1 MVENPKT
8 YINGIIIFTIIVIS
22 GLTLFGLLNAT
33 TGQFTNNKDYTAFNQ
48 AMNQSTNVI
57 TETNSLQANAQN
69 TAKSPLG
76 VLGFIDTVGF
86 GVWGTLSMLGNSLGF
101 MGAVWTYSISF
112 FGLPPVIGDLIGGL
126 VVTLIIFGIYSLIFR
141 VNW

>member
-8 YINGIIIFTIIVIS
+8 YINGLIIFTIIVVC
-22 GLTLFGLLNAT
+22 GLTLFGILNAS
-33 TGQFTNNKDYTAFNQ
+33 TGQFTNNKDYAQFNT
-48 AMNQSTNVI
+48 AMNQSTNVVL
-57 TETNSLQANAQN
+57 ETNSLQANAQN

-86 GVWGTLSMLGNSLGF
+86 GVWGTLSMLANSLGF
-101 MGAVWTYSISF
+101 MSAVWTYSISF
-112 FGLPPVIGDLIGGL
+112 FGLPPIIGDLISGL
-126 VVTLIIFGIYSLIFR
+126 VVVLIIFGIYSLIFR